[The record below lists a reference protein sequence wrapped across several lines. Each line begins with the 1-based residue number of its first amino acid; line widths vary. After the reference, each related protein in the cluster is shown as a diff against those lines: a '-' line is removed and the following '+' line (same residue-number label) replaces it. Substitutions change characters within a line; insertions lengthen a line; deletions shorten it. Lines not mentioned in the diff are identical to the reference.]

1 MFDNPQAFASLD
13 ALSETMIQVSNKAI
27 AGKGGLAAPS
37 IALGLGLLGVI
48 ASPFATLTTIAG
60 YSLASKALRNPKVL
74 KMMMASRKPNTV
86 KEFLDGKI
94 MTDDPLGQ
102 GLQTILAL
110 TSAGVGRTIQMTGEE
125 VAPTKEAIQET
136 IAPVSEAIEEVKP
149 QLASQ
154 ASNALKQVEQDK
166 LLGIN

>member
-1 MFDNPQAFASLD
+1 
-13 ALSETMIQVSNKAI
+13 
-27 AGKGGLAAPS
+27 
-37 IALGLGLLGVI
+37 
-48 ASPFATLTTIAG
+48 
-60 YSLASKALRNPKVL
+60 
-74 KMMMASRKPNTV
+74 
-86 KEFLDGKI
+86 
-94 MTDDPLGQ
+94 
-102 GLQTILAL
+102 
-110 TSAGVGRTIQMTGEE
+110 MTGEE